1 MTRDSILRC
10 SIRNRCSNPIQ
21 LFSCQTVKGN
31 VFRTLTERHS
41 AGYPGTSLKLTKQKT
56 KAAADR
62 PLTRSQRRKQ
72 ERSAAKQKSATRNVA
87 RIAGPLLPGTWQ
99 TNAATFVALTIAT
112 AFLYIGILRVD
123 FLGLDDPQYVVN
135 NPWIR
140 SFSLQNL
147 QHIFTTPY
155 YANYSPFHLLSYM
168 LDYAFAGAS
177 PFVFHLSSSIWGGI
191 LAGFVFLVALAL
203 TGSRIVSVAAS
214 LLFIVHPAHVEAIAW
229 VASRKDLVAAAFA
242 LPSFLAYLRY
252 RQGGANTRWW
262 YICSLALFLFA
273 VAGKLSVATFPAVFL
288 AHDLFVEKR
297 PLARSLVDK
306 VPFVIAA
313 AVFALVVASAQPP
326 TGHRPLPYAILAAFA
341 QSSWLLTGFGQYVI
355 YRIPPNQSP
364 GTALQIAAVLL
375 LLAGFAMPFLLR
387 RCLPLA
393 AVLLYWILFAFIPS
407 QGLAFEHPVTDRYLF
422 FPSVAA
428 VILIAWALIK
438 TSERFGR
445 RGLFAAIGLL
455 LLIGIAWTRT
465 TLAYMGEWRDPRS
478 VWYGATQKS
487 SDPDTYYNLGSYYQD
502 MAGRLGKTQRGAPLS
517 KEKAEALATAVWA
530 GDPRLQQLLSE
541 WQQGQQGGPIE
552 QEFKHH
558 LRRLA
563 YDAYDQ
569 RIRNKGTLSLPN
581 VYFRRGMILMDDG
594 DKQGA
599 RKEFLA
605 AADDAAK
612 FPFAEWRNEM
622 LVRSYNALGI
632 IAWQERNFPEA
643 MSWLTMA
650 EEEQT
655 RAGGNWVP
663 DLTANRKRLEGIM
676 GSAQRVDK

>member
-1 MTRDSILRC
+1 M
-10 SIRNRCSNPIQ
+10 
-21 LFSCQTVKGN
+21 
-31 VFRTLTERHS
+31 
-41 AGYPGTSLKLTKQKT
+41 
-56 KAAADR
+56 
-62 PLTRSQRRKQ
+62 
-72 ERSAAKQKSATRNVA
+72 
-87 RIAGPLLPGTWQ
+87 
-99 TNAATFVALTIAT
+99 ALTIAS
-112 AFLYIGILRVD
+112 ALLYIGILRVD

-155 YANYSPFHLLSYM
+155 FANYSPFHLLSYM

-177 PFVFHLSSSIWGGI
+177 PFVFHLSSNIWGGI
-191 LAGFVFLVALAL
+191 VAGFVFLVALAL
-203 TGSRIVSVAAS
+203 TGNRIVSVAAS

-242 LPSFLAYLRY
+242 LPSFLTYLRY
-252 RQGGANTRWW
+252 RQGGANARWW
-262 YICSLALFLFA
+262 YIASLALFLFA
-273 VAGKLSVATFPAVFL
+273 VAGKLSVAAFPAVFV

-297 PLARSLVDK
+297 PLARSLLDK
-306 VPFVIAA
+306 VPFVVAA
-313 AVFALVVASAQPP
+313 AVFALIVASAQPP
-326 TGHRPLPYAILAAFA
+326 TGHRPMPYAMLAAFA
-341 QSSWLLTGFGQYVI
+341 QSGWLLTGFGTYVI
-355 YRIPPNQSP
+355 YRVPPNP
-364 GTALQIAAVLL
+364 NAGALLQIAGAAM
-375 LLAGFAMPFLLR
+375 LLAMFAAPLLLR
-387 RCLPLA
+387 RRWPMA
-393 AVLLYWILFAFIPS
+393 VVLLYWILFAFIPS
-407 QGLAFEHPVTDRYLF
+407 QGLAFQHPVTDRYLF

-455 LLIGIAWTRT
+455 AIISIAWTRT
-465 TLAYMGEWRDPRS
+465 TLAYLGEWRDPRS

-487 SDPDTYYNLGSYYQD
+487 SDSDTYYNLGSYYQD
-502 MAGRLGKTQRGAPLS
+502 MAGRLGKTQRGAPLP
-517 KEKAEALATAVWA
+517 KEKAETLAATVWA
-530 GDPRLQQLLSE
+530 GDPRLPQLLSE
-541 WQQGQQGGPIE
+541 WQQKQQGGPIE

-563 YDAYDQ
+563 WDAYEQ
-569 RIRNKGTLSLPN
+569 RIRNKGILSLPN
-581 VYFRRGMILMDDG
+581 VYFRRGLILSDDG

-622 LVRSYNALGI
+622 LVRSHNALGI
-632 IAWQERNFPEA
+632 IAWQEENFSEA
-643 MSWLTMA
+643 MRWLKLA

-663 DLTANRKRLEGIM
+663 DLTANRQT
-676 GSAQRVDK
+676 A

>member
-1 MTRDSILRC
+1 MKS
-10 SIRNRCSNPIQ
+10 
-21 LFSCQTVKGN
+21 
-31 VFRTLTERHS
+31 
-41 AGYPGTSLKLTKQKT
+41 TKQKA
-56 KAAADR
+56 KAAPDKS
-62 PLTRSQRRKQ
+62 LTRSQRRKQ
-72 ERSAAKQKSATRNVA
+72 ERSAAKQKSRARPSA
-87 RIAGPLLPGTWQ
+87 RIAEPLLPGTWQ
-99 TNAATFVALTIAT
+99 TNVSTFVALTIAS
-112 AFLYIGILRVD
+112 ALLYIGILRVD

-155 YANYSPFHLLSYM
+155 FANYSPFHLLSYM

-177 PFVFHLSSSIWGGI
+177 PFVFHLSSNIWAG
-191 LAGFVFLVALAL
+191 LVAGFVFLVALAL
-203 TGSRIVSVAAS
+203 TGNRIVSVAAS

-252 RQGGANTRWW
+252 RQGGANARWW
-262 YICSLALFLFA
+262 YICSLALFLVA
-273 VAGKLSVATFPAVFL
+273 VAGKLSVVTFPAVFV

-297 PLARSLVDK
+297 PLARSLLDK
-306 VPFVIAA
+306 VPFVVAA
-313 AVFALVVASAQPP
+313 AVFALIVTSAQPP
-326 TGHRPLPYAILAAFA
+326 TGHRPMPYAMLAAFA
-341 QSSWLLTGFGQYVI
+341 QSGWLLTGFGTYVI
-355 YRIPPNQSP
+355 YRIPPNPNP
-364 GTALQIAAVLL
+364 GALLQIAGTAM
-375 LLAGFAMPFLLR
+375 LLAMFAAPLLLR
-387 RCLPLA
+387 RRWPMA
-393 AVLLYWILFAFIPS
+393 VVLLYWILFAFIPS
-407 QGLAFEHPVTDRYLF
+407 QGLAFQHPVTDRYLF

-445 RGLFAAIGLL
+445 LGLFAAIGLL
-455 LLIGIAWTRT
+455 AIISIAWTRT
-465 TLAYMGEWRDPRS
+465 TLAYLGEWRDPRS

-487 SDPDTYYNLGSYYQD
+487 SDSDTYYNLGSYYQD
-502 MAGRLGKTQRGAPLS
+502 MAGRLGKTQRGVPLP
-517 KEKAEALATAVWA
+517 KEEAKTLAAAVWA
-530 GDPRLQQLLSE
+530 GDPRLAKLLSE

-563 YDAYDQ
+563 YDAYEQ
-569 RIRNKGTLSLPN
+569 RIRNKGILSLPN
-581 VYFRRGMILMDDG
+581 VYFRRGLILTDDG

-622 LVRSYNALGI
+622 LVRSHNALGI
-632 IAWQERNFPEA
+632 TAWQEGNFSEA
-643 MSWLTMA
+643 LRWLKMA
-650 EEEQT
+650 EGEQT

-663 DLTANRKRLEGIM
+663 DITTNRKKLEGIM
-676 GSAQRVDK
+676 GSPQAR

>member
-1 MTRDSILRC
+1 MKS
-10 SIRNRCSNPIQ
+10 
-21 LFSCQTVKGN
+21 
-31 VFRTLTERHS
+31 
-41 AGYPGTSLKLTKQKT
+41 TKQKA
-56 KAAADR
+56 KAATDKS
-62 PLTRSQRRKQ
+62 LTRSQRRKQ
-72 ERSAAKQKSATRNVA
+72 ERSAAKQKSRARNGV
-87 RIAGPLLPGTWQ
+87 RIAEPLLPGTWQ
-99 TNAATFVALTIAT
+99 TNVSTFVALTIAS
-112 AFLYIGILRVD
+112 ALLYIGILRVD

-155 YANYSPFHLLSYM
+155 FANYSPFHLLSYM

-177 PFVFHLSSSIWGGI
+177 PFVFHLSSNIWGGI
-191 LAGFVFLVALAL
+191 VAGFVFLVALAL
-203 TGSRIVSVAAS
+203 TGNRIVSVAAS

-252 RQGGANTRWW
+252 RQGGANARWW

-273 VAGKLSVATFPAVFL
+273 VAGKLSVVTFPAVFV

-297 PLARSLVDK
+297 PLARSLLDK
-306 VPFVIAA
+306 VPFVVAA
-313 AVFALVVASAQPP
+313 AVFAVIVTSAQPP
-326 TGHRPLPYAILAAFA
+326 TGHRPMSYAMFAAFA
-341 QSSWLLTGFGQYVI
+341 QSGWLLTGFGTYVI
-355 YRIPPNQSP
+355 YRIPPNPNP
-364 GTALQIAAVLL
+364 GALLQIAGAAMLL
-375 LLAGFAMPFLLR
+375 VMFAAPLLLR
-387 RCLPLA
+387 RRWPMA
-393 AVLLYWILFAFIPS
+393 VVLLYWILFAFIPS
-407 QGLAFEHPVTDRYLF
+407 QGLAFQHPVTDRYLF

-445 RGLFAAIGLL
+445 LGLFAAIGLL
-455 LLIGIAWTRT
+455 AIISIAWTRT
-465 TLAYMGEWRDPRS
+465 TLAYLGEWRDPRS

-487 SDPDTYYNLGSYYQD
+487 SDSDTYYNLGSYYQD
-502 MAGRLGKTQRGAPLS
+502 MAGRLGKTQRGVPLP
-517 KEKAEALATAVWA
+517 KEKAETLAAAVWA
-530 GDPRLQQLLSE
+530 GDPRLPRLLSE
-541 WQQGQQGGPIE
+541 WQQGQQGGSIE

-563 YDAYDQ
+563 YDAYEQ
-569 RIRNKGTLSLPN
+569 RIRNKGILSLPN
-581 VYFRRGMILMDDG
+581 VYFRRGLILSDDG

-622 LVRSYNALGI
+622 LVRSHNALGI
-632 IAWQERNFPEA
+632 TAWQEENFSEA
-643 MSWLTMA
+643 MRWLKMA
-650 EEEQT
+650 EEEQI

-663 DLTANRKRLEGIM
+663 DITTNRKKLEGIM
-676 GSAQRVDK
+676 GSPQTR